1 MILELKDKIIIG
13 LILLIIG
20 NFFYNDYKNSQL
32 EKEKLDL
39 TNQIALKDSLIK
51 EKDGAY
57 TRLSMQYN
65 SQKELILELKND
77 SIFSAKELKK
87 MKEEIAYL
95 LTIKIKP
102 DTIYVDSTKT
112 IVKNSVAKFNGYSRP
127 YTVSGEFHLSDSTT
141 RKLSVLMDEFKL
153 SILESKLEN
162 GFYRARV
169 KFVDLNN
176 KSLDMFQIIDLQ
188 SAVNIDD
195 INNKEPNFLSIG
207 AGGEIGLNE
216 FKLGILLNLYDKNIF
231 LLNYQLNEHKT
242 IDFRWQNQISV
253 AYYRVLF

>member
-1 MILELKDKIIIG
+1 
-13 LILLIIG
+13 
-20 NFFYNDYKNSQL
+20 
-32 EKEKLDL
+32 
-39 TNQIALKDSLIK
+39 
-51 EKDGAY
+51 
-57 TRLSMQYN
+57 
-65 SQKELILELKND
+65 
-77 SIFSAKELKK
+77 
-87 MKEEIAYL
+87 
-95 LTIKIKP
+95 
-102 DTIYVDSTKT
+102 
-112 IVKNSVAKFNGYSRP
+112 
-127 YTVSGEFHLSDSTT
+127 
-141 RKLSVLMDEFKL
+141 MDEFKL

-216 FKLGILLNLYDKNIF
+216 IKLGILLNLYDKNIF